1 MSNREVRGI
10 EVLEL
15 HSFAAVVS
23 APCRSMPRSAPMRVR
38 WDRSSRGQSQNC
50 TAMRSVVRLR
60 FWAKR
65 HSSDDS
71 RISKAVNRCVTIS
84 LLSCP
89 NDGQNPMQHVLVIQS
104 AAEQAPAWQKRCM
117 GSVQKWATSRG
128 YAYRFLGD
136 ELFEQV
142 PDWHIEK
149 VRGRMPIAA
158 DLGRLQWIERLLSE
172 GYSWVLW
179 FDAGM
184 LVFAPSR
191 LDIALG
197 ESCIFGQEHWVQ
209 AKANNVSHAT
219 SIGSV
224 RWWCA
229 KHSQCLCGFS
239 PGLSGTTVSCRSY
252 LAHDETGRPRPYCAA
267 NDGTELLSSLHSL
280 AAFDHVAE
288 VGALS
293 PDVLRQIAT
302 GTDRGA
308 MKALC
313 DAQPKLS
320 GRRKFV
326 CQPSL

>member
-1 MSNREVRGI
+1 
-10 EVLEL
+10 
-15 HSFAAVVS
+15 
-23 APCRSMPRSAPMRVR
+23 
-38 WDRSSRGQSQNC
+38 
-50 TAMRSVVRLR
+50 
-60 FWAKR
+60 
-65 HSSDDS
+65 
-71 RISKAVNRCVTIS
+71 
-84 LLSCP
+84 
-89 NDGQNPMQHVLVIQS
+89 MQHVLVIQS

-142 PDWHIEK
+142 PDWYMEK
-149 VRGRMPIAA
+149 VRERMPIAA

-179 FDAGM
+179 FDADV

-219 SIGSV
+219 SIGPV
-224 RWWCA
+224 RWVVRKNIHNA
-229 KHSQCLCGFS
+229 F
-239 PGLSGTTVSCRSY
+239 
-252 LAHDETGRPRPYCAA
+252 AA
-267 NDGTELLSSLHSL
+267 FPQGCPVLPFLVDLILRMMERVDPDHIAPQMMGPKLLSSLHSL

-313 DAQPKLS
+313 DAQLKPLVAANLCASLVSELHVVDGSAQES
-320 GRRKFV
+320 GQVHIDTVIDRLLA
-326 CQPSL
+326 CEAGLMQPNDLGA